1 MALWPN
7 NSRNIFGAFP
17 MYSDGYSEFLK
28 ASQLAWRDITYF
40 TNDEI
45 EETSSWPEGAAESP
59 SCIILPIISGGMA
72 SGNNATDISLTG
84 AGNLLSGAPIQ
95 GDATFS
101 ITGNNSNLSLIIG
114 MEGDATFT
122 LTAPNALLSL
132 TIGLEGD
139 ATWSIT
145 AANANLGLIVPFGGD
160 ATFTITGTADLKGIC
175 SLAGDI
181 TPYTELSPENLAA
194 AVWNAL
200 SSAYETAGTM
210 GEKLNA
216 AGTAG
221 DPWTGLIEGSLSA
234 GDVMRILL
242 SVAAGETTIIDNG
255 GGYATVTFKSQ
266 DGTINR
272 IVADMSGS
280 ERISLI
286 VDGRD

>member
-7 NSRNIFGAFP
+7 NRRDIFGFSP
-17 MYSDGYSEFLK
+17 KYSDGYSEYLK
-28 ASQLAWRDITYF
+28 ASQLAYRKLSYF
-40 TNDEI
+40 GNTVI
-45 EETSSWPEGAAESP
+45 EETSSIPEGAAQSP
-59 SCIILPIISGGMA
+59 SCIVLPVIAGGMSSGGNAIGITFTGVGNLLNGAPISGGA
-72 SGNNATDISLTG
+72 SFSLD
-84 AGNLLSGAPIQ
+84 SG
-95 GDATFS
+95 S
-101 ITGNNSNLSLIIG
+101 VNLSLIIG

-242 SVAAGETTIIDNG
+242 SVAAGETTIVDNG

-272 IVADMSGS
+272 IVADMSSS

>member
-1 MALWPN
+1 
-7 NSRNIFGAFP
+7 

-72 SGNNATDISLTG
+72 SGNNATDITLTG

-101 ITGNNSNLSLIIG
+101 ITGNNSDLSLIIG

-122 LTAPNALLSL
+122 LTAPDALLSL

-139 ATWSIT
+139 AEWSIT

-160 ATFTITGTADLKGIC
+160 ATFTMTGAADLKGIC

-181 TPYTELSPENLAA
+181 TPYTELSPESLAA

-200 SSAYETAGTM
+200 SSAYEIAGTM
-210 GEKLNA
+210 GALLN
-216 AGTAG
+216 TAG
-221 DPWTGLIEGSLSA
+221 SGGLDPALVAKIEELWQLAGLDSSNP
-234 GDVMRILL
+234 M
-242 SVAAGETTIIDNG
+242 
-255 GGYATVTFKSQ
+255 TVTPTSRTVDSVNLLITG
-266 DGTINR
+266 DGTTTTTVTR
-272 IVADMSGS
+272 Q
-280 ERISLI
+280 
-286 VDGRD
+286 

>member
-1 MALWPN
+1 
-7 NSRNIFGAFP
+7 

-72 SGNNATDISLTG
+72 SGNNATDISMTG

-145 AANANLGLIVPFGGD
+145 AANATLGLIVPFGGD

-242 SVAAGETTIIDNG
+242 SVAAGETTIVDNG
-255 GGYATVTFKSQ
+255 GGTATVTFKSQ

-272 IVADMSGS
+272 IVADMDGS

-286 VDGRD
+286 VDPDI

>member
-1 MALWPN
+1 
-7 NSRNIFGAFP
+7 

-72 SGNNATDISLTG
+72 SGNNATDITLTG

-101 ITGNNSNLSLIIG
+101 ITGNNSDLSLIIG

-122 LTAPNALLSL
+122 LTAPDALLSL

-139 ATWSIT
+139 AEWSIT

-181 TPYTELSPENLAA
+181 TPYTELSPESLAA

-200 SSAYETAGTM
+200 SSAYEIAGTM
-210 GEKLNA
+210 GALLN
-216 AGTAG
+216 TAG
-221 DPWTGLIEGSLSA
+221 SGGLDPALVAKIEELWTLAGLDQNNPLVVTSTSRDA
-234 GDVMRILL
+234 GVDISQVI
-242 SVAAGETTIIDNG
+242 SESNG
-255 GGYATVTFKSQ
+255 IVTV
-266 DGTINR
+266 
-272 IVADMSGS
+272 
-280 ERISLI
+280 ERS
-286 VDGRD
+286 

>member
-7 NSRNIFGAFP
+7 NRRDIFGSFP

-72 SGNNATDISLTG
+72 SGNNATDITLTG

-101 ITGNNSNLSLIIG
+101 ITGNNSDLSLIIG

-122 LTAPNALLSL
+122 LTAPDALLSL

-139 ATWSIT
+139 AEWSIT

-160 ATFTITGTADLKGIC
+160 ATFTMTGAADLKGIC

-181 TPYTELSPENLAA
+181 TPYTELSPESLAA

-200 SSAYETAGTM
+200 SSAYEIAGTM
-210 GEKLNA
+210 GALLN
-216 AGTAG
+216 TAG
-221 DPWTGLIEGSLSA
+221 SGGLDPALVAKIEELWQLAGLDSSNP
-234 GDVMRILL
+234 M
-242 SVAAGETTIIDNG
+242 
-255 GGYATVTFKSQ
+255 TVTPTSRTVDAVNLLITG
-266 DGTINR
+266 DGTTTTTVTR
-272 IVADMSGS
+272 Q
-280 ERISLI
+280 
-286 VDGRD
+286 